1 MALQPTIKSLKS
13 FSAYFVLA
21 LTMFSTTNQA
31 LADISQTPLLVGGG
45 NVPGSL
51 ALTPS
56 VEYPTILTMANL
68 GNYSSTTLFTGYF
81 DSGKC
86 YSYTYVAAPTDTNV
100 SRFVPAS
107 KTTDRTCTG
116 DNIWSGNYL
125 NWAGTQ
131 TIDPFR
137 SALTGGYR
145 VVDTTTLTVLQKARN
160 TGQSGGPERTAI
172 KNIGG
177 TDRSLITR
185 LSNGSTGLG
194 AKMQFTIGS
203 WTYCNPDRN
212 GNCRNSIKPIVDYQ
226 GNAITV
232 DNIYE
237 AYVRVEV
244 CTSATLRED
253 NCVQYGSN
261 WKPEGLIQQYNTN
274 LRYSVFGYLNDSAVG
289 RDGGVLR
296 AAQKYVGPKLYDGTT
311 NNTAKEWDPDTGV
324 LTRNPDNIILSMGTT
339 IADSGVINYIN
350 KFGEL
355 TTNSHKSLDP
365 VSELY
370 YTAIRYFKGMSP
382 VASYSSYTVGDNA
395 NNTRYADAFP
405 VIDNWTGLDP
415 ITYACQKNVI
425 LGIGDTNTHKDKNLP
440 SGSNATNTTNEPAK
454 PAEVTADTTVNVV
467 TATQQ
472 VQALEII
479 DTPGI
484 NLKATGD
491 NYNGNNNNSAYIAA
505 LAYDSHTKD
514 LRPDTST
521 SPPGFSGKQTIST
534 YWVDVRENEDL
545 KGRARN
551 QYWLAAKYGGFTVPS
566 DYGDP
571 YTRTTRLPDTWWTKT
586 GEALLSSGDKRP
598 TNFFVASDATNMV
611 ESLKSAFAQIATEV
625 RGTTTSLATN
635 STQLETGSAVFQSQF
650 DSSNWSGDLL
660 MKTVNSSGVV
670 ASTATW
676 SAAAL
681 LDARSGVA
689 ERKVFTS
696 NTLAASTDG
705 LYSTS
710 TTGTSFSWGTNLDA
724 DTKTA
729 LKTNASGSG
738 VSDTEG
744 EARVNYVRG
753 DRTQER
759 TSTADTTHPYR
770 QRGSRLGDIVNS
782 DPQYIAKQDY
792 GYNLLRTTA
801 WGSAGSRY
809 LTYRASTAY
818 QNRTPLIVVGAN
830 DGMLHGFNAS
840 AGTAGG
846 TELFAYVPRTTAANL
861 YELTDPNYSHR
872 YYVDG
877 TPAASD
883 AYINNSWKSIVV
895 GTTGAGGKSVFALD
909 VTAPDDMDSSK
920 VMWEFTAPDLGSTIE
935 QPAIVALAN
944 GKFGVVVSSGYSNA
958 AVSSGQVWILD
969 AADGTVLK
977 KFTLPTTGYLGEP
990 LAVDLN
996 NDRMTDRIYVGDTQ
1010 GNLWR
1015 LDVDSATI
1023 SDWGVP
1029 SSLIVSNAA
1038 VPLFTA
1044 RDTTATTAR
1053 VQPITAPLSAAL
1065 NTDGKPII
1073 LFGTGTFYQTG
1084 DKDLSATANQRIDSF
1099 YGIIDGGAQIAS
1111 NRSTLQEQTI
1121 QNQVT
1126 VGTTLLGRIMS
1137 NTAISSSSKGWYVD
1151 LVWKRSG
1158 VAITPTGERVVS
1170 RAAIRS
1176 GVVTFATVT
1185 PSSDPCTGGA
1195 TSWIMSLD
1203 LFGGGRLAYNYFD
1216 FNGDGNLTDA
1226 DAYTDPVT
1234 GAKIPYSGR
1243 SNTTEGAIKTPTF
1256 FNGTATDS
1264 SSSGKDLIC
1273 FASSAGAIQCSPV
1286 PSGTRTSD
1294 RVSWREIR

>member
-1 MALQPTIKSLKS
+1 MALQPTIKSLKR
-13 FSAYFVLA
+13 FSACFVVALA
-21 LTMFSTTNQA
+21 MFSTTNQA

-68 GNYSSTTLFTGYF
+68 GTYANTTLFTGYF
-81 DSGKC
+81 DSDKC
-86 YSYTYVAAPTDTNV
+86 YTYYAIATDTTTDV
-100 SRFVPAS
+100 SRFVPANVS
-107 KTTDRTCTG
+107 TDRNCSGLNTF
-116 DNIWSGNYL
+116 SGNYL
-125 NWAGTQ
+125 NWAATQ

-145 VVDTTTLTVLQKARN
+145 VVDTETLTVLQKARN
-160 TGQSGGPERTAI
+160 TGQSGTAERTTTR
-172 KNIGG
+172 NFGG
-177 TDRSLITR
+177 TLGSQTVRSRIQ
-185 LSNGSTGLG
+185 GLG
-194 AKMQFTIGS
+194 AKMQFTLGS
-203 WTYCNPDRN
+203 AWSTWC
-212 GNCRNSIKPIVDYQ
+212 KPRTSGSGCD
-226 GNAITV
+226 NTNKTTV
-232 DNIYE
+232 EWDGSNLELGKIYN
-237 AYVRVEV
+237 AYVRAEV
-244 CTSATLRED
+244 CKSSLREA
-253 NCVQYGSN
+253 NCVQYGTN

-274 LRYSVFGYLNDSAVG
+274 LRYSVFGYLNDSDVY

-311 NNTAKEWDPDTGV
+311 NNTAKEWDPDTGI

-339 IADSGVINYIN
+339 IADSGVINYVN

-355 TTNSHKSLDP
+355 TTNDHKALDP

-370 YTAIRYFKGMSP
+370 YTAIRYFKGLGP
-382 VASYSSYTVGDNA
+382 VPSYSIYTPGEAANA
-395 NNTRYADAFP
+395 RYADGFP
-405 VIDNWTGLDP
+405 VIDNWAGLDP
-415 ITYACQKNVI
+415 ISYACQKNVI
-425 LGIGDTNTHKDKNLP
+425 LGIGDTNTHKDKDLP
-440 SGSNATNTTNEPAK
+440 SGSEATSTSNEPTTK
-454 PAEVTADTTVNVV
+454 PAAVVADTSVNVV
-467 TATQQ
+467 AATRK
-472 VQALEII
+472 VQDLEAL
-479 DTPGI
+479 DTNGI
-484 NLKATGD
+484 NLQVLGGQYTG
-491 NYNGNNNNSAYIAA
+491 NQNSAYIAG

-521 SPPGFSGKQTIST
+521 SPPGFAGKQTIST

-545 KGRARN
+545 KDRARN

-586 GEALLSSGDKRP
+586 GEALLSTGDKRP

-670 ASTATW
+670 ANTATW

-681 LDARSGVA
+681 LDARSGVV

-696 NTLAASTDG
+696 NTLAASTDQ

-710 TTGTSFSWGTNLDA
+710 TTGTNFSWGTNLD
-724 DTKTA
+724 DGTKTA

-744 EARVNYVRG
+744 EARVNYLRG

-958 AVSSGQVWILD
+958 AVTSGQVWILD

-1044 RDTTATTAR
+1044 RDTTVSTAR